1 MTEHELHGKI
11 NALESQLIDA
21 KVDLN
26 ISEEKVRELEK
37 ELKEANARIRELEC
51 DTMTV
56 QTLSLE
62 ELQVEDE
69 SFDPRATGCFNKDA
83 WGNVR

>member
-1 MTEHELHGKI
+1 MTEQELRSRI
-11 NALESQLIDA
+11 DALENQLIDA

-26 ISEEKVRELEK
+26 ISEEKRRQLEK
-37 ELKEANARIRELEC
+37 ELMEANARIRELER

-69 SFDPRATGCFNKDA
+69 SFDPRATGRFNKDA